1 MLRWSLFIGGIPL
14 AAFLFQN
21 APPNIPHQGY
31 RIVHQFPHDPS
42 AFTQGLIYV
51 NGALYESTGL
61 HGHSSL
67 RKVDLQTGRVLQEI
81 KIPDRFFA
89 EGLTDWRQHLVQL
102 TWQAHTGFVYDLF
115 TFAKLRDFSYPGE
128 GWGLTHD
135 RKDLI
140 MSDGSD
146 TLRYL
151 DPETYQ
157 SVRLLHVTA
166 SGAPVTNLNELEYL
180 RGEIYANI
188 WETDTIARISPV
200 TGNVLH
206 FVDMTGLL
214 SAADRAGQPDVLNG
228 IAYDSKND
236 RLFVTGKLWPK
247 LFEIKIVDQ
256 Q

>member
-1 MLRWSLFIGGIPL
+1 MLKRVLGTATILL
-14 AAFLFQN
+14 AAALSPSAQ
-21 APPNIPHQGY
+21 PKILRQGY
-31 RIVHQFPHDPS
+31 RIVRQFPHDAS
-42 AFTQGLIYV
+42 AFTQGLIYL

-67 RKVDLQTGRVLQEI
+67 RKVDLETGRILQEI
-81 KIPDRFFA
+81 KIPERFFA
-89 EGLTDWRQHLVQL
+89 EGLTGWQRHLIQL
-102 TWQAHTGFVYDLF
+102 TWQARTGFVYDLL
-115 TFAKLRDFSYPGE
+115 TFAKLREFSYPGE

-135 RKDLI
+135 NKDLI

-151 DPETYQ
+151 DPATYQ
-157 SVRLLHVTA
+157 TVRLLHVTA
-166 SGAPVTNLNELEYL
+166 DGAGVSNLNELEYV

-200 TGNVLH
+200 TGNVLD
-206 FVDMTGLL
+206 FVDMSGLL
-214 SAADRAGQPDVLNG
+214 TAADRATHPDVLNG

-247 LFEIKIVDQ
+247 LFQVKIVDRQ
-256 Q
+256 